1 MLAPTSPDI
10 TKAQLPAIP
19 FIAWI
24 KVAIVRLRF
33 FARRVATP
41 VLPADL
47 LRARF
52 VARLFLSALVAHD
65 ALIIAPGWTRFGF
78 RHALLAAMFAA
89 LILRT
94 LQIVFF
100 RHRDQILF
108 SRFRARP
115 LTINAI
121 PRRRVPPAEDAE
133 DKENPPREPRK
144 AGSVGGSLG
153 SGNFQPISLRSR
165 QRSLAPQ
172 I

>member
-1 MLAPTSPDI
+1 VLKSQLSGYAFRPVCRHPD
-10 TKAQLPAIP
+10 PAGS
-19 FIAWI
+19 
-24 KVAIVRLRF
+24 
-33 FARRVATP
+33 
-41 VLPADL
+41 L
-47 LRARF
+47 LRTRF

-65 ALIIAPGWTRFGF
+65 ALIITPGWTRFGF
-78 RHALLAAMFAA
+78 SHALAAMFAA

-108 SRFRARP
+108 SHFRARP
-115 LTINAI
+115 VTINAI
-121 PRRRVPPAEDAE
+121 PRRWVPPAE

-153 SGNFQPISLRSR
+153 SGNFQSISLRSR
-165 QRSLAPQ
+165 QRSLTLQ

>member
-1 MLAPTSPDI
+1 LKSQLSGYTFSPGGS
-10 TKAQLPAIP
+10 PP
-19 FIAWI
+19 RSC
-24 KVAIVRLRF
+24 RL
-33 FARRVATP
+33 TCC
-41 VLPADL
+41 
-47 LRARF
+47 ARF
-52 VARLFLSALVAHD
+52 VARLFLSALVTYD

-115 LTINAI
+115 VTINAI
-121 PRRRVPPAEDAE
+121 PHRWVPPAEDE
-133 DKENPPREPRK
+133 ENPPREPRK

-153 SGNFQPISLRSR
+153 SGDFQSISLRSW
-165 QRSLAPQ
+165 QRSLTPQ